1 MQNPR
6 LHRNIIQRLF
16 GICATKQPSDDGCWT
31 FEDKK
36 VILDLARAPELG
48 NPNGAIRLEKKK
60 GLSER
65 VIVIHGN
72 DRTYH
77 AFSNRCSHAGRRLD
91 PVPGAQQVQCC
102 SIGKSTFEYGGKRV
116 SGSAKRPVNTYTV
129 TLEDDKLMIE
139 VKG

>member
-1 MQNPR
+1 MQTAT

-16 GICATKQPSDDGCWT
+16 GICATKQPSDEGCWT

-36 VILDLARAPELG
+36 VIVDLTRAPELS
-48 NPNGAIRLEKKK
+48 NPDGAIRLEKKK

-65 VIVIHGN
+65 VIVIHGH

-102 SIGKSTFEYGGKRV
+102 SIGKSTFDYGGKRL
-116 SGSAKRPVNTYTV
+116 SGSAKKPVGIHAV
-129 TLEDDKLMIE
+129 TLEDDKLVIE
-139 VKG
+139 VKV

>member
-1 MQNPR
+1 MQTAT

-16 GICATKQPSDDGCWT
+16 GICATRQPSDESCWI

-36 VILDLARAPELG
+36 VIVDLARAPELG
-48 NPNGAIRLEKKK
+48 SPNGAIRLEKKK
-60 GLSER
+60 GLPER

-72 DRTYH
+72 DGTYH

-102 SIGKSTFEYGGKRV
+102 SIGKSTFDYGGNRL
-116 SGSAKRPVNTYTV
+116 SGSAKKSVGTYAVTV
-129 TLEDDKLMIE
+129 EDGRLVIE
-139 VKG
+139 VKA

>member
-1 MQNPR
+1 MQTAT

-16 GICATKQPSDDGCWT
+16 GICATKQPSDEGCWT

-36 VILDLARAPELG
+36 VIVDLTRAPELIS
-48 NPNGAIRLEKKK
+48 PDGAIRLEKKK

-65 VIVIHGN
+65 VIVIHGM
-72 DRTYH
+72 DKTYH
-77 AFSNRCSHAGRRLD
+77 AFSNRSSHAGRRLD

-102 SIGKSTFEYGGKRV
+102 SIGKSTFDYGGKRV
-116 SGSAKRPVNTYTV
+116 SGSAKRPVDTYTV
-129 TLEDDKLMIE
+129 TVEDGKLVIE

>member
-1 MQNPR
+1 MQTAA

-31 FEDKK
+31 FQGKR
-36 VILDLARAPELG
+36 VIVDLTRAPELG
-48 NPNGAIRLEKKK
+48 SPNGAIRLEKKK
-60 GLSER
+60 GLPER

-72 DRTYH
+72 DKIYH

-102 SIGKSTFEYGGKRV
+102 SIGKSTFDYGGKRL
-116 SGSAKRPVNTYTV
+116 SGSAKKPVGTRTV
-129 TLEDDKLMIE
+129 TLEDGKLVIE
-139 VKG
+139 VKV